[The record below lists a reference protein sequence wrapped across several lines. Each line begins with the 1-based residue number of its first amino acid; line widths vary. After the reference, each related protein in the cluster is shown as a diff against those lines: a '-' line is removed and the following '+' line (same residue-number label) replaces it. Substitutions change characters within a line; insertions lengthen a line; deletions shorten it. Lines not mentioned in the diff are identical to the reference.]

1 MSILEGTP
9 RELGA
14 RPARAWAAD
23 ERGGLRFGRGP
34 VFGTRREEVVLG
46 FVRIDGP
53 RGDGMRPEE
62 GFGGGAM
69 RPEAAGFGGGAMR
82 STDDEGEDALVGLGG
97 GGIMFVDGDSEGAA
111 AR

>member
-9 RELGA
+9 RDFGA
-14 RPARAWAAD
+14 RPPRAWAAD

-46 FVRIDGP
+46 LVRIGGP
-53 RGDGMRPEE
+53 RGGGMRPDEGFGGGAMSPDE
-62 GFGGGAM
+62 AGFGGGAM
-69 RPEAAGFGGGAMR
+69 RPADG
-82 STDDEGEDALVGLGG
+82 EGEDALAGLGG
-97 GGIMFVDGDSEGAA
+97 GGIMFVDGDNEGAA